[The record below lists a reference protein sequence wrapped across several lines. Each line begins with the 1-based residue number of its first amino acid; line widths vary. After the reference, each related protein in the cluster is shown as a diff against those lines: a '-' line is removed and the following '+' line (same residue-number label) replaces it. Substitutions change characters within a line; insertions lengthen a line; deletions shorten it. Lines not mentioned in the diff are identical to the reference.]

1 MAHNGKYF
9 TVEVKPT
16 IPASKQ
22 HIGAFAVGD
31 LLFDWTKFEIP
42 RGGAKLVSACVLT
55 RPLGN
60 AAPTPNDARTS
71 YILSSTNDLAL
82 GTVNS
87 EIQGSDHRPSN
98 DFVGF
103 FTVDEADSASAKLNS
118 TSIQMARDGATTND
132 NFSFKPFVITP
143 SMSASGV
150 TPGFS
155 EFYIAGITQDTGMQ
169 FGQTTIRLND
179 ASANMD
185 VSVAGTTIATDGSSM
200 DIQEHFIPGDVLHAH
215 DDAVIGTVA
224 SVTNAT
230 DLELTSNFTADALA
244 DDDYVY
250 NIHPIKLILNFEY

>member
-22 HIGAFAVGD
+22 HIGAFAIGD

-42 RGGAKLVSACVLT
+42 RGGAKLISACVLT

-60 AAPTPNDARTS
+60 TTPTPNDNRVTFVLAS
-71 YILSSTNDLAL
+71 NNDLAL

-87 EIQGSDHRPSN
+87 EVQGSDHRPSN

-103 FTVDEADSASAKLNS
+103 FTIDEADTASVKLNS
-118 TSIQMARDGATTND
+118 TSIQMARDGASVND
-132 NFSFKPFVITP
+132 AFAFKPFVITP
-143 SMSASGV
+143 NMNASGV
-150 TPGFS
+150 TDGFS
-155 EFYIAGITQDTGMQ
+155 EFYIAGITQDTSMQ
-169 FGQTTIRLND
+169 FGQTAIRIND
-179 ASANMD
+179 GDIDTASP
-185 VSVAGTTIATDGSSM
+185 GTTLATDGSSM
-200 DIQEHFIPGDVLHAH
+200 DIREHFLPGDVLHAH

-224 SVTNAT
+224 SVTDAN
-230 DLELTSNFTADALA
+230 DLELTTAISTGVLE

-250 NIHPIKLILNFEY
+250 NIHPMRIILGFEI